1 MYVSLFISLLDPQ
14 NPLDW
19 FGFIYSVSRFHR
31 TRLSSASTAASLSQ
45 TDLGNVECLKTCCG
59 ALAILAKDESN
70 KLLIA
75 RDGTRLILT
84 VMEGHATRPDLQ
96 ASLVRWVYM
105 YAIHRCWLINGIRTP
120 R

>member
-1 MYVSLFISLLDPQ
+1 MLGVLTSYYNGFWFITLYATS
-14 NPLDW
+14 
-19 FGFIYSVSRFHR
+19 IVRH
-31 TRLSSASTAASLSQ
+31 SSASTAASLSQ

-96 ASLVRWVYM
+96 V
-105 YAIHRCWLINGIRTP
+105 
-120 R
+120 

>member
-1 MYVSLFISLLDPQ
+1 MCFDLV
-14 NPLDW
+14 
-19 FGFIYSVSRFHR
+19 
-31 TRLSSASTAASLSQ
+31 SLSQ

-96 ASLVRWVYM
+96 VRLFCQESPVFQC
-105 YAIHRCWLINGIRTP
+105 IG
-120 R
+120 